1 MGGKENLPAPPDVW
15 WIPLPV
21 SLTDKFWGKR
31 RPVSQPSKTFFREN
45 GREGVLEEIADGS
58 TATDATEELLQGET
72 VVATICRMVTESGQL
87 VCQVVLDPVFAENKD
102 IQAHLQNCGGLRIT

>member
-1 MGGKENLPAPPDVW
+1 MGGKESLPAPPGVW
-15 WIPLPV
+15 WIPFPV
-21 SLTDKFWGKR
+21 SLTDKFWGRR

-45 GREGVLEEIADGS
+45 GREGVLEEVADGS
-58 TATDATEELLQGET
+58 TAAEELLYGET

-102 IQAHLQNCGGLRIT
+102 IQAHLQNCGGSKIT